1 MGDRELLRQAKLS
14 FGPLDFEDTVRSCR
28 SYRRF
33 KEDEPLGR
41 GFLLALVD
49 IARKVA
55 SAANRQPLRYAIVD
69 DPAQCAELF
78 GGLRWA
84 GALTDWDGPEEGER
98 PSAYLVI
105 FSDGEPAK
113 FTWTDCGIAA
123 QTIALAA
130 TEAGAGACMMA
141 SFSPSVVFDVVGEG
155 AAGMTPLLVL
165 ALGIPSETCVLEAAE
180 PGEDLDYWRG
190 PDGVHHVPKRTLASV
205 LIQGKE

>member
-1 MGDRELLRQAKLS
+1 MGEDSSSRSWTLRERWLL
-14 FGPLDFEDTVRSCR
+14 PPTVSRFATRSWMIPPNAPN
-28 SYRRF
+28 SS
-33 KEDEPLGR
+33 G
-41 GFLLALVD
+41 
-49 IARKVA
+49 A
-55 SAANRQPLRYAIVD
+55 S
-69 DPAQCAELF
+69 
-78 GGLRWA
+78 